1 MTTDR
6 NNSGTLARNDRKTLD
21 RHPDIR
27 GQCVIDGRAYWIA
40 GWRRENERGA
50 FYSLAF
56 TPKDTPAATSGT
68 PEALSPPRS
77 MSAVASSRTADP
89 SVTPSTPKP
98 TREVLDD
105 DIPF

>member
-27 GQCVIDGRAYWIA
+27 GQCIIDGRAYWIA

-77 MSAVASSRTADP
+77 MSAVASSRTTEPAAP
-89 SVTPSTPKP
+89 PPTPQPL
-98 TREVLDD
+98 REVLDD